1 MISKTNVLP
10 TAKVLPRIGYSL
22 TPHSK
27 LVLIPVKL
35 APCFGPNFEGHAS
48 VPCNH
53 AYVFQSSRWHPEM
66 MLSASGGF
74 FHVRDPA
81 WHAEF
86 AAADIGEYGDAL
98 ANLRVG
104 RIAETHA

>member
-1 MISKTNVLP
+1 MISKNDELPTANVLP
-10 TAKVLPRIGYSL
+10 THRLLGYSSTCANFRKTSAL
-22 TPHSK
+22 FRAKFWKVMRPY
-27 LVLIPVKL
+27 PV
-35 APCFGPNFEGHAS
+35 
-48 VPCNH
+48 NH
-53 AYVFQSSRWHPEM
+53 AYVIQSSRWHPEM

-74 FHVRDPA
+74 LHVCDPA

-86 AAADIGEYGDAL
+86 TAADIGEYGDAL